1 MLVLSIVATVLLS
14 INIWFTLLSMIKKY
28 EINLA
33 LFFDIFALITIWLL
47 YSH

>member
-1 MLVLSIVATVLLS
+1 MLALSIIATVLLS

-33 LFFDIFALITIWLL
+33 LLFDVFALITIWLL
-47 YSH
+47 YSN

>member
-1 MLVLSIVATVLLS
+1 MLALSIIATVLLI
-14 INIWFTLLSMIKKY
+14 INIWFTLLSMIDKH